1 MNYKVKKSKK
11 KWNIDY
17 FEYDLDG
24 FTFHPKHTANNDL
37 NITSIKIFNE
47 DMIKNLVNTRITNKF
62 KLLYNTI
69 MQTLYDEDS
78 SNDTNEIV
86 LGEIQKFRSALE
98 IRYKKFMKNEEYKQ
112 YVDNLYYLDIELRNK
127 MAINN
132 YRRQMQMNNM
142 LEQYNF
148 SFDEDIE
155 ELEDTYSHAR
165 SR

>member
-1 MNYKVKKSKK
+1 MTYKVKKSKK

-24 FTFHPKHTANNDL
+24 FTFHPKHTANNEL
-37 NITSIKIFNE
+37 NISCIKIFDE
-47 DMIKNLVNTRITNKF
+47 DMIKNLVNSKITNKF

-69 MQTLYDEDS
+69 MQTLYDDDS
-78 SNDTNEIV
+78 SNSANEIV

-112 YVDNLYYLDIELRNK
+112 YLDNLYYLDIELRNK

-132 YRRQMQMNNM
+132 YRRQMEMNNM

-148 SFDEDIE
+148 SFDEDVE
-155 ELEDTYSHAR
+155 ELEESYSHGR

>member
-1 MNYKVKKSKK
+1 MTYKVKKSKK

-47 DMIKNLVNTRITNKF
+47 DMIKNLVSSKITTKF

-78 SNDTNEIV
+78 SNDANEVV

-148 SFDEDIE
+148 SFDEDVE
-155 ELEDTYSHAR
+155 ELEESYSHGR